1 MNLTGRKSGSYLIW
15 LVFFHPS
22 ERQIFI
28 AFVNLTGV
36 RDIQTAVIK
45 EGLRLG
51 TIVPGRLPR
60 VVPPEGIDHKGTF
73 IPGGVSHL
81 FALTW
86 TTAYLK
92 T

>member
-1 MNLTGRKSGSYLIW
+1 M
-15 LVFFHPS
+15 
-22 ERQIFI
+22 
-28 AFVNLTGV
+28 NLTGV